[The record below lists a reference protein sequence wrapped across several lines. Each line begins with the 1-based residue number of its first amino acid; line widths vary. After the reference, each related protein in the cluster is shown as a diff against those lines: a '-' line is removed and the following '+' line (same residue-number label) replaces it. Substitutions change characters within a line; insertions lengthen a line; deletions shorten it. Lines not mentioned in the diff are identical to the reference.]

1 MKFKD
6 LLLIALL
13 LLSVGLSLY
22 VAYAPAPKVE
32 TRIDYDH
39 EKKIKDSVVSL
50 MDKKIDSFNLVISNQ
65 EKITGIWIKNYQSL
79 ENVTNKYNEKYG
91 RNFTDSAFFV
101 VLDSLR
107 ATGLGK
113 FKP

>member
-1 MKFKD
+1 MSLRDVLFSTFVGVI
-6 LLLIALL
+6 IASIVLFT
-13 LLSVGLSLY
+13 VDQNPQ
-22 VAYAPAPKVE
+22 VITK
-32 TRIDYDH
+32 IDYDH

-65 EKITGIWIKNYQSL
+65 EKITGIWIKNYKSL

-107 ATGLGK
+107 ATGLGE